1 MSLSERRSD
10 NPTANE
16 CSMTRSEV
24 GRLEPE
30 LMSLEAQLA
39 YAERRNDQA
48 SVRTLRERIKWT
60 RWGIRGANFTLE
72 KCR

>member
-1 MSLSERRSD
+1 MSLSERGSD

-16 CSMTRSEV
+16 CATARREL

-39 YAERRNDQA
+39 YAESRNDQA
-48 SVRTLRERIKWT
+48 SVQNLRERIKWT
-60 RWGIRGANFTLE
+60 RRGILGANFTLE

>member
-10 NPTANE
+10 KPTANE
-16 CSMTRSEV
+16 CNTAREVV

-39 YAERRNDQA
+39 YAESRNDQA
-48 SVRTLRERIKWT
+48 SVQNLRERIKWA
-60 RWGIRGANFTLE
+60 RVGIQRANFTLE

>member
-10 NPTANE
+10 SPTANE
-16 CSMTRSEV
+16 CSMARSEV
-24 GRLEPE
+24 GRLEAE

-39 YAERRNDQA
+39 DAERRKDQA

-60 RWGIRGANFTLE
+60 RVGIQRANFTLE